1 MDQGAATQAPSRGAE
16 GSFWAVGGQEPAGRA
31 SSCGCPR
38 RPLTCTASLPP
49 PTQGPAFSPLG
60 HLESTV
66 LGIKTHLL
74 VPTPTAWLGHPNSS
88 LPWGFP
94 SAPPQ
99 SQPPAQHSPRAHALP
114 PSFYSMH
121 PRNQLPQHA
130 LPENS
135 RVQATAA
142 TVRLRAPA
150 SPLCLHSQGILFRVL
165 FSVGWATFAQGNHGC
180 AFCPPS
186 CGSHSVGFLSF
197 PVGRDLR
204 TICPGTH
211 GDTFCHMTSRGRADF
226 WSQKP
231 PV

>member
-16 GSFWAVGGQEPAGRA
+16 GSFWAAGGQEPAGRA

-60 HLESTV
+60 PLESTV

-150 SPLCLHSQGILFRVL
+150 SPLCLHSQGILFRVF
-165 FSVGWATFAQGNHGC
+165 FSADWA
-180 AFCPPS
+180 AFPK
-186 CGSHSVGFLSF
+186 
-197 PVGRDLR
+197 
-204 TICPGTH
+204 
-211 GDTFCHMTSRGRADF
+211 GRAPLCILPTKL
-226 WSQKP
+226 WKP
-231 PV
+231 QCWLPLLPRGQGLEDHLPRYPW